1 MRLLRGY
8 ILNRLVGVGLWLVV
22 VSYGFA
28 FAGSVTVT
36 DNSTYTTLRMQID
49 KKLHGSVTK
58 VSGSVSANV
67 TKPEVVPKPIPLK
80 TADENKLKKT
90 LAFLGMVMSLLGLW
104 GVVKN
109 LLVAVQTM
117 GRSEAMNLKVVSQI
131 AVGVLLL
138 VLLLYSVKVLVAGVG
153 VGSLTEVFE

>member
-1 MRLLRGY
+1 
-8 ILNRLVGVGLWLVV
+8 LNRLVGVGLWLVV

-80 TADENKLKKT
+80 TAEENKLKKT

-131 AVGVLLL
+131 AVGIILLII
-138 VLLLYSVKVLVAGVG
+138 LLYSMKVLVAGAG